1 MGLHTS
7 FENIFLGVKI
17 MKKLFVLLIAALAI
31 TACSEKSTDIT
42 VINPSHKT
50 SPAAVFATSYRD
62 ALGSDYYQS
71 ADCEDAGRKYNNTPN
86 AVFIYN
92 SSMEFAGRNKGL
104 DCNLEPLTNKKVV
117 FVGQHYFKLCRRAGT
132 DFDLTP
138 GSPRKINMG
147 IASMLATQSHENT
160 WQAKGVNVK
169 IVPYSG
175 SKTVAKALLAG
186 DIDIGF
192 MGQGIAAK
200 QGDKIECLYSTNPS
214 ADNYLAKSVPV
225 AVPDFHISYVV
236 YTNSK
241 DPEVLKQLRN
251 VENSPVFQKYLD
263 ASMTTG
269 SFEIT
274 DKSSNAAI
282 EYVLRLYKN
291 WADNK

>member
-1 MGLHTS
+1 
-7 FENIFLGVKI
+7 
-17 MKKLFVLLIAALAI
+17 MKKIALVLVAAIVSSL
-31 TACSEKSTDIT
+31 TMVACTQKSAEIT

-62 ALGSDYYQS
+62 ALGASYYQS
-71 ADCEDAGRKYNNTPN
+71 ADCEDAGRKYANTEN

-104 DCNLEPLTNKKVV
+104 DCNLEPLTNKKIV

-132 DFDLTP
+132 DVDLTP
-138 GSPRKINMG
+138 GNPQKINMG
-147 IASMLATQSHENT
+147 IASMLATQAHEDT
-160 WQAKGVNVK
+160 WKAKGVNVK

-192 MGQGIAAK
+192 MGQGIAAQ
-200 QGDKIECLYSTNPS
+200 QGDKIECLYSTDPA

-241 DPEVLKQLRN
+241 DPQVLKQLRN

-291 WADNK
+291 WADKK